1 MSSASVL
8 YDVPGPKAILRNRAL
23 GVAVVVI
30 VVALLAFIIYRL
42 FATGQFTYE
51 KWQAFTY
58 PYVWSQIG
66 LAVLRTL
73 GAFAVAAVGSL
84 AFGFLLA
91 YARLSSN
98 KLVRLPAA
106 AVTEVL
112 RAVPVLVMMM
122 LLYYGFG
129 SIQGISM
136 SSFAAVVIALVVY
149 NGSVLAEV
157 FRAGVESLPKGQAE
171 AGYSIGMRASQVM
184 NLILMP
190 QAIRSMLPV
199 IIAQL
204 VVALKDTALGFIITY
219 NELLYYVRFL
229 MSQETLGRPII
240 PAVIVGGT
248 IYIILCAL
256 LSWFATWVQKRTSR
270 SPKVKVAE
278 THHPGNPGD
287 QTTTQLMA
295 QQDAPEELQRHID
308 KNAPP
313 RTGGHGF

>member
-8 YDVPGPKAILRNRAL
+8 YDVPGPRALLRNRVL
-23 GVAVVVI
+23 GIAVTVFVL
-30 VVALLAFIIYRL
+30 ALLAFVIYRL
-42 FATGQFTYE
+42 AITGQFTYE

-73 GAFAVAAVGSL
+73 AAFAVAAVGSL
-84 AFGFLLA
+84 VFGFLLA
-91 YARLSSN
+91 YARLSSI
-98 KLVRLPAA
+98 KVIRYPAA

-112 RAVPVLVMMM
+112 RAIPVLIMMM

-129 SIQGISM
+129 AVGVGM
-136 SSFAAVVIALVVY
+136 SSFAAVAIALIAY

-157 FRAGVESLPKGQAE
+157 FRAGVESLPKGQGE
-171 AGYSIGMRASQVM
+171 AGSAIGMRPSQVM

-204 VVALKDTALGFIITY
+204 VVALKDTALGFVITY
-219 NELLYYVRFL
+219 NELLYYMRFL

-240 PAVIVGGT
+240 PAVIVGGA

-270 SPKVKVAE
+270 SPRVKVAE
-278 THHPGNPGD
+278 PHHPGNPGD
-287 QTTTQLMA
+287 QTTTELMGA
-295 QQDAPEELQRHID
+295 QDLPAELQAQLDDD
-308 KNAPP
+308 KK
-313 RTGGHGF
+313 